1 VIQYLW
7 WVLYIVD
14 DTSDTKETF
23 ETHIQYTEHIHR
35 YLTPR
40 EPRQEEG
47 KRKPPPFSKMTPS
60 HVARLK
66 EKPGVVTCSKEGEGG
81 KAGLP
86 NGQPFLMVASRL
98 CWLPHPGFRVKV
110 SRFGNFK
117 KRL

>member
-1 VIQYLW
+1 LLMTPVIQKKHLRHTYNTQSTYT
-7 WVLYIVD
+7 V
-14 DTSDTKETF
+14 TSLHENLDKKKEK
-23 ETHIQYTEHIHR
+23 
-35 YLTPR
+35 
-40 EPRQEEG
+40 G
-47 KRKPPPFSKMTPS
+47 SPPPFSKMTPS

-98 CWLPHPGFRVKV
+98 CWFPHPGFRVKV